1 MVREAKSIE
10 ALDPDRDMPLQRR
23 TWAAER
29 AGWMLMGIAII
40 AALAGAFSD
49 GPLSAAETSDPTA
62 GLTLQYQRFER
73 YNAPALLRIAL
84 LSEGETPSLSLNQAF
99 LDSVRILRIVPE
111 PVGSTAS
118 AAGYAFH
125 FGKAVSGEAATIL
138 VFFEPARFGVVRGE
152 VGVAGR
158 TPLRFTQWVYP

>member
-29 AGWMLMGIAII
+29 IGWAVMGIAII

-73 YNAPALLRIAL
+73 YHAPAFLRIAL
-84 LSEGETPSLSLNQAF
+84 LGEGEAQSLSFNQAF

-111 PVGSTAS
+111 PVGSTAG
-118 AAGYAFH
+118 AAGYTFH
-125 FGKAVSGEAATIL
+125 FGKAALGEAAAIL
-138 VFFEPARFGVVRGE
+138 VFFEPERFGVVRGE
-152 VGVAGR
+152 VAVAGR
-158 TPLRFTQWVYP
+158 PPLRFTQWVYP